1 MQDNYYQEKSQY
13 PFYCL
18 VMQRSAAHHAENT
31 NICKKDKVLTN
42 TKIIINGGCY
52 NTEKTE
58 TIAQEVGNLSEK

>member
-1 MQDNYYQEKSQY
+1 
-13 PFYCL
+13 
-18 VMQRSAAHHAENT
+18 MQRSAAHHAENT